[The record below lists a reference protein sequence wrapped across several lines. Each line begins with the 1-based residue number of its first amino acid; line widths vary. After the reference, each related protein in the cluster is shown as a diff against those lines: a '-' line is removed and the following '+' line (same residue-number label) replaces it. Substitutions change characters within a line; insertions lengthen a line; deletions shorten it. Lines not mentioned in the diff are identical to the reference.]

1 MCGLVGFYSYADPE
15 RTVDRRVLEAATR
28 RLRHRGPDDEGFY
41 VDGALGLGH
50 RRLSIVDLSPTGHQP
65 MVDPATGRVL
75 AYNGEFY
82 DHRRF
87 RPRLESHGV
96 RFRGTSDTETLLH
109 LLGLDGPGCMADA
122 SGMFAFA
129 WWDAPRRRLILARDP
144 LGVKQLYVHDD
155 GHRIVFASE
164 IKALLAFPDVP
175 RQIDPDGVNQ
185 YVHFHTPLAERT
197 CFAGI
202 RQVPAGEYLEIDRH
216 GVRARRY
223 WQLDGVDRRH
233 TAESAVP
240 ALQDLLREVVSDQL
254 MSDVPVGVFFSG
266 GIDSTAVA
274 AIAAQAGHRLRL
286 FGVHFSG
293 SEVPD
298 ERPYQEAAAKALG
311 LDLELT
317 TVPADRFPDDLFRAM
332 YFQDE
337 PVIGSAML
345 PMMHVSALAAKKVKV
360 VLGGQGSDEI
370 FAGYARY
377 ALTRPWRV
385 VGSWLTGAG
394 QTAPSQGARVGG
406 NLGRQLWLP
415 ANVRRLARLAPY
427 LARPGDGRSLYFES
441 FAQIPE
447 ASWREVLAP
456 ELVSRSRARQWF
468 DQVIDDCPSDDP
480 TDRVL
485 WWDIKGYLTGLFH
498 QDDRMSMANSLESRV
513 PLADPRLVRF
523 AFHLPV
529 DAKLR
534 DGATKWVM
542 RKAVAPW
549 LPEMVVN
556 RRKVGFDTPLRT
568 WLMDTHNP
576 FVRDLLTSRAAR
588 ERGWSNAAGVDALLA
603 NPSAPMWVDRV
614 WKLVCLEVWAKLFF
628 DGYAAPGLPDA

>member
-1 MCGLVGFYSYADPE
+1 MCGLVGIFHYSDPE
-15 RTVDRRVLEAATR
+15 RPVDRGPLQVATR
-28 RLRHRGPDDEGFY
+28 RLRHRGPDDEGFHI
-41 VDGALGLGH
+41 DGPLGLGH

-65 MVDPATGRVL
+65 MIDGLSRRAI

-82 DHRRF
+82 DHRRY
-87 RPRLESHGV
+87 RDRLASHGV
-96 RFRGTSDTETLLH
+96 QFRGTSDTETLLH
-109 LLGLDGPGCMADA
+109 LLALDGPGVLADV
-122 SGMFAFA
+122 SGIFAFA

-155 GHRIVFASE
+155 GKRIVFASE
-164 IKALLAFPDVP
+164 IKALFAFPGVP
-175 RQIDPDGVNQ
+175 RRIDADGVNQ
-185 YVHFHTPLAERT
+185 YLHFHTPLAERT
-197 CFAGI
+197 CFADI
-202 RQVPAGEYLEIDRH
+202 RQVPAGEYLEVDAS

-223 WQLDGVDRRH
+223 WQLDGFDRRYD
-233 TAESAVP
+233 AESAVP
-240 ALQDLLREVVSDQL
+240 ALRRLLQDVVTDQL

-274 AIAAQAGHRLRL
+274 AIAAAAGHRLQL

-293 SEVPD
+293 TDVPD

-317 TVPADRFPDDLFRAM
+317 TVPAAQFPTDLQRAM
-332 YFQDE
+332 YYQDE

-345 PMMHVSALAAKKVKV
+345 PMLHVSALAARKVKV

-385 VGSWLTGAG
+385 IGSWLTGRGRPAG
-394 QTAPSQGARVGG
+394 DGARVGG

-415 ANVRRLARLAPY
+415 QNLRRLARLAPQ
-427 LARPGDGRSLYFES
+427 LARGGDGRGLYFEN
-441 FAQIPE
+441 FATVPE
-447 ASWREVLAP
+447 ESWQAVLSRD
-456 ELVSRSRARQWF
+456 LVSRRHARSWF

-513 PLADPRLVRF
+513 PIADPRVVRF

-542 RKAVAPW
+542 RRAVAPV
-549 LPEMVVN
+549 LPEMVLN
-556 RRKVGFDTPLRT
+556 RRKVGFDTPVRT
-568 WLMDTHNP
+568 WMTETHRD
-576 FVRDLLTSRAAR
+576 FVRDLLLSSAAR
-588 ERGWSNAAGVDALLA
+588 QRGWFDPAGVAALLDT
-603 NPSAPMWVDRV
+603 PDAPHWLDRV
-614 WKLVCLEVWAKLFF
+614 WKLVCLETWARLYF
-628 DGYAAPGLPDA
+628 DGVSAPGIAADA